1 MAAKK
6 PVRALTQA
14 EINKVREI
22 AKQMPKQSNP
32 SKSKTPAEVRDI
44 QTRIKPRKLTK
55 FEELLIKYKGD
66 ITKIPGWQGGRGTE

>member
-1 MAAKK
+1 
-6 PVRALTQA
+6 
-14 EINKVREI
+14 
-22 AKQMPKQSNP
+22 MPKMPKESTT
-32 SKSKTPAEVRDI
+32 SKSKTPAQVRDI

>member
-1 MAAKK
+1 
-6 PVRALTQA
+6 
-14 EINKVREI
+14 
-22 AKQMPKQSNP
+22 MPKTPKPTST
-32 SKSKTPAEVRDI
+32 SKSKTPAQVRDI

>member
-1 MAAKK
+1 
-6 PVRALTQA
+6 
-14 EINKVREI
+14 
-22 AKQMPKQSNP
+22 MPKTPKPKST
-32 SKSKTPAEVRDI
+32 SKSKIPAEVRDI

>member
-1 MAAKK
+1 MAKITK
-6 PVRALTQA
+6 QP
-14 EINKVREI
+14 NK
-22 AKQMPKQSNP
+22 

-44 QTRIKPRKLTK
+44 QTRIKPRKLTA

>member
-1 MAAKK
+1 
-6 PVRALTQA
+6 
-14 EINKVREI
+14 
-22 AKQMPKQSNP
+22 MPKQPNK

-44 QTRIKPRKLTK
+44 QTRIKPRKLTA

>member
-1 MAAKK
+1 
-6 PVRALTQA
+6 
-14 EINKVREI
+14 
-22 AKQMPKQSNP
+22 MPKTPKQTTT

>member
-1 MAAKK
+1 
-6 PVRALTQA
+6 
-14 EINKVREI
+14 
-22 AKQMPKQSNP
+22 MPKTPEPTSTP
-32 SKSKTPAEVRDI
+32 KSKTPAEVRDI

>member
-1 MAAKK
+1 
-6 PVRALTQA
+6 
-14 EINKVREI
+14 
-22 AKQMPKQSNP
+22 MPKQTNT
-32 SKSKTPAEVRDI
+32 SKSKIPAEVRDI